1 MHHHQRGEQAGPP
14 ATPQPYPTYQAP
26 HHCHSP
32 GTSMAQAPRDTGSR
46 AVLTI
51 PGCAGTGGQV
61 GAQHH
66 GRDQVL
72 KGWDL
77 NQRQPEEGDN
87 KGTSGRTDRE
97 GNRAA
102 PKAQAARGT
111 GVGREADKN
120 PKVTGGYPII
130 YMCPRDSTW
139 NGCRGQRLCR
149 IPHPA
154 CAGSTGI
161 GWSEGAVCDVGARQ

>member
-1 MHHHQRGEQAGPP
+1 MLCTITRGASSQDSLPP
-14 ATPQPYPTYQAP
+14 LIPTPPTRHP

-32 GTSMAQAPRDTGSR
+32 GTSMVQAPKDTGSR

-51 PGCAGTGGQV
+51 PVCAGTGVQV

-87 KGTSGRTDRE
+87 KGTLGRKDRE
-97 GNRAA
+97 GNR
-102 PKAQAARGT
+102 
-111 GVGREADKN
+111 
-120 PKVTGGYPII
+120 GGK
-130 YMCPRDSTW
+130 RS
-139 NGCRGQRLCR
+139 R
-149 IPHPA
+149 
-154 CAGSTGI
+154 
-161 GWSEGAVCDVGARQ
+161 